1 MLEIGDIRQIK
12 CRIKANDKERQDILK
27 RCQEK
32 KLFIT
37 LHEDWNN
44 LENAVYIVDIK
55 FDNDEALVS
64 WKVINIDSLIES
76 ILLSRAGIKLIPIY
90 INNKFSHLRGILF
103 DKQQF
108 LREYEDFTQKYPL
121 LTAFMNKD
129 NALVNEYFGG
139 T

>member
-37 LHEDWNN
+37 AHEEQDN
-44 LENAVYIVDIK
+44 LKNAVHIVDIK
-55 FDNDEALVS
+55 FDNDEALIS

-108 LREYEDFTQKYPL
+108 LREYKDFKQKYPL

-129 NALVNEYFGG
+129 NDLVNEYFVGN
-139 T
+139 